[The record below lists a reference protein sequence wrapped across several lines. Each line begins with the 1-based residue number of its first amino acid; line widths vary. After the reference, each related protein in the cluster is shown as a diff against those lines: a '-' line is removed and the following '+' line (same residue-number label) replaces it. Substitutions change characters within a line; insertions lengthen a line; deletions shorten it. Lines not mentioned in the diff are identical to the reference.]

1 MYVKIKKVFKKTLG
15 IENVERYNFVN
26 PNLFYLHT
34 FLDGLLAD
42 VGGPLGIV
50 VFAKVIFDVISVSA
64 VFTVFVVLA
73 ALALLF
79 ALAALLF
86 ALGQRSTGRLQ
97 ILLWR
102 ILKFV

>member
-1 MYVKIKKVFKKTLG
+1 
-15 IENVERYNFVN
+15 
-26 PNLFYLHT
+26 
-34 FLDGLLAD
+34 
-42 VGGPLGIV
+42 
-50 VFAKVIFDVISVSA
+50 VISVSA

-97 ILLWR
+97 ILLRR